1 VVVVRT
7 GSKNKTSNSGKKQ
20 TLSALILVSIMI
32 FSTQMYTFQNFDT
45 DQNLSEREIS
55 PNKTTIQQSS
65 ENSDEPNGQQSQS
78 QEFNPFNHP
87 IFSNPSYHDPA
98 SYYGKVSDIS
108 ALTAFPGYEFYL
120 EETNTDDHDND
131 GIDDLNDLDDDNDG
145 LNDLIERFD
154 GCFGTHPFDHD
165 NDGLQDDVDWDDDND
180 GILEGPIDYTQGNDP
195 KNVSSDRYI
204 SSTTIHPWTGLE
216 VGTAYLVDQNP
227 FDHDNDGVPDE
238 DIDGS
243 GKGTYDEDDDNDA
256 RLDQF
261 TWPCDFDGDGIQDYF
276 DIDDDN
282 DGLIDL
288 WDEHP
293 WDSDKTGNITT
304 SGVSWEAAVLWA
316 SNQQHEISMT
326 ALGLSVSELE

>member
-1 VVVVRT
+1 
-7 GSKNKTSNSGKKQ
+7 
-20 TLSALILVSIMI
+20 M
-32 FSTQMYTFQNFDT
+32 
-45 DQNLSEREIS
+45 
-55 PNKTTIQQSS
+55 
-65 ENSDEPNGQQSQS
+65 
-78 QEFNPFNHP
+78 
-87 IFSNPSYHDPA
+87 
-98 SYYGKVSDIS
+98 
-108 ALTAFPGYEFYL
+108 

-154 GCFGTHPFDHD
+154 GCYGTDPFDHD
-165 NDGLQDDVDWDDDND
+165 NDGIQDELDWDDDND

-195 KNVSSDRYI
+195 RNVSSDRYL
-204 SSTTIHPWTGLE
+204 SSSVIHPWTGSA
-216 VGTAYLVDQNP
+216 VGIGYLVDQNP

-276 DIDDDN
+276 DIDDDD
-282 DGLIDL
+282 DGIIDL

-293 WDSDKTGNITT
+293 WDNTKTGNITNT
-304 SGVSWEAAVLWA
+304 AELWVEAEIWA
-316 SNQQHEISMT
+316 SSLRYDISMT
-326 ALGLSVSELE
+326 ALGLSDSEITVEVGDTISWTNDHTDDHSVRADDGSFDSGTLTAGSTFSHTFADEGTFTYSDTISQLDLSLIHI